1 MESPQEEWLAT
12 SPLALSQASP
22 PNSPPVSP
30 LSTLT
35 LNSQSPTTEIRSP
48 CAFLETTDFTSQT
61 DFDSFFSDQAV
72 QTLDGNVDDSSNICM
87 RNSSEK
93 GETADFTA
101 QTNFD
106 FFFSNQAIQT
116 KDIALHDDTDHLTAI
131 DATSG
136 EPHVN
141 DGIHAT
147 SLLKCKRKIKDAR
160 YPKPK
165 KAAVRR
171 RRRRRRPDPAILSS

>member
-72 QTLDGNVDDSSNICM
+72 QTIDGIMNNSSNTQ
-87 RNSSEK
+87 NSSEK

-106 FFFSNQAIQT
+106 FLFSNQAIQT
-116 KDIALHDDTDHLTAI
+116 KDTALHGDTDHLTTTY
-131 DATSG
+131 ATSA

-141 DGIHAT
+141 NGIHAT
-147 SLLKCKRKIKDAR
+147 SLFKCKRKIKDAR

-165 KAAVRR
+165 KAFKCPNPLKNAE
-171 RRRRRRPDPAILSS
+171 I